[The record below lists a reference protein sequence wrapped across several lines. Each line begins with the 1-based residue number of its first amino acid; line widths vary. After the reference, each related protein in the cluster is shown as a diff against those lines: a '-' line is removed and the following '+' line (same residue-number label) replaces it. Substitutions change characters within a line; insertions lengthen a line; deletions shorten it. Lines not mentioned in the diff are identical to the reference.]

1 MKTISIE
8 TNFKKYILTKRS
20 ELNENKIVRCGP
32 GENPAHLRFK
42 TGCGIASLDEF
53 KKIFSELNLPYTT
66 NDNFTGSPNYQGQG
80 FDIEWQNDRIG
91 VLLAVSNTGVERKK
105 YTPQNFKFNGLTF
118 SDPVFFKQEIIKE
131 LVIIEKDVD
140 LRKFLISLLDNIE
153 GLGPTNDSS
162 KHKENLNK
170 ITSDFGEILCAY
182 HSCLN
187 KHTVV
192 FPSTSNNNLTDYY
205 EDNVPVSAKG
215 RKSGGKVN
223 LVNFHDVIDKT
234 STTGKFLYAL
244 AMHNKEDFFKYAAEL
259 SPMIKEIKD
268 LVGEV
273 TENQIKK
280 YILETKYDDF
290 YKIIDTK
297 FYGIGVPLRSK
308 DSRPRALWAAGDTNP
323 FYFTLN
329 TIIHRFW
336 GTSKDAVDLISPIVV
351 KFLQSAKFMHLDIVD
366 NNVVIKQLLFS
377 DVKRWQTVYWSRS
390 TAAWHNWMAV
400 EPVKDT

>member
-1 MKTISIE
+1 MKTLSIE
-8 TNFKKYILTKRS
+8 TNFKKYILTNCS
-20 ELNENKIVRCGP
+20 NLNENRIVRCGP

-42 TGCGIASLDEF
+42 TGCGIESLDEF
-53 KKIFSELNLPYTT
+53 TKIFTDLELKYTP
-66 NDNFTGSPNYQGQG
+66 NNNFTGSPNYQGHG

-91 VLLAVSNTGVERKK
+91 VLLAISNTGVERKK

-118 SDPVFFKQEIIKE
+118 ADPVIFRQEIIKQ
-131 LVIIEKDVD
+131 LVIIEKDID

-153 GLGPTNDSS
+153 GQGPTSDPK
-162 KHKENLNK
+162 KHQKNINM

-182 HSCLN
+182 QSCLN
-187 KHTVV
+187 RHTVE
-192 FPSTSNNNLTDYY
+192 FPSISNNNLFDYY
-205 EDNVPVSAKG
+205 EDKVPVSAKG

-223 LVNFHDVIDKT
+223 LVNFKDLINKT
-234 STTGKFLYAL
+234 SKTGKFLYSL
-244 AMHNKEDFFKYAAEL
+244 AVHNKEDFFKYAAEL
-259 SPMIKEIKD
+259 SPVIEGIKN
-268 LVGEV
+268 LVGGV
-273 TENQIKK
+273 TENQIKA
-280 YILETKYDDF
+280 YILKTKYDDF
-290 YKIIDTK
+290 YKIIDTE

-329 TIIHRFW
+329 TLIHRFW
-336 GTSKDAVDLISPIVV
+336 GTTEEAVDLISPIVV